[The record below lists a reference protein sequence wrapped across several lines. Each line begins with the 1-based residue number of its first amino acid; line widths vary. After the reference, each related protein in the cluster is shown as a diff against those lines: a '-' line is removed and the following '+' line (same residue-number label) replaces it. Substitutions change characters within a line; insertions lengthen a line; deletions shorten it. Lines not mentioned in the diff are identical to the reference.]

1 MSTDIISSNWSQLTT
16 ALGHYMQ
23 RLDALISLIHDLG
36 EVPPTDSLK
45 SQSKEPQRD
54 TFSINPKLPMTD
66 FSSFWLDMI
75 EYSWKTCRNWLK
87 QPTREVEVGHALPC
101 AARLAWRR
109 TRPPYVDDAWPMAC
123 RWQSIPGV
131 WTIPLLVFYSLHML
145 HDFSQINSDKQW

>member
-16 ALGHYMQ
+16 ALGHYRK

-66 FSSFWLDMI
+66 FSSLWLNMI
-75 EYSWKTCRNWLK
+75 GYSWKTCRNWLK
-87 QPTREVEVGHALPC
+87 QPTREVEVGHALP
-101 AARLAWRR
+101 ASREEGRALLTSTTNDQWHA
-109 TRPPYVDDAWPMAC
+109 DDSP
-123 RWQSIPGV
+123 S
-131 WTIPLLVFYSLHML
+131 LVFEPSPCLSYTVYTCYMTFHR
-145 HDFSQINSDKQW
+145 